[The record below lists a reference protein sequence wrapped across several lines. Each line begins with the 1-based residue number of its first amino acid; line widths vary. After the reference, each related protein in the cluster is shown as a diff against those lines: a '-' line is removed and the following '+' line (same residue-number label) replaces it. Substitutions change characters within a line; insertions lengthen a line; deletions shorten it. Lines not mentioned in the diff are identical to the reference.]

1 MKKILVIL
9 MIALMLATLC
19 ACSYVPATRFMST
32 VQVNSLAKKFD
43 DPQVE
48 LTLDYTAKNGTKMQV
63 VIVYKLLL
71 TQTPLAV
78 IRFVQLV
85 NDGFYDNTFVD
96 SYVSQYHYVTMG
108 RYLYKPSTVQQNNP
122 NAYFQNASE
131 QTFKGEF
138 KSNGYK
144 EPKDGYA
151 QFKILSLAMYHADY
165 TEEDNNFD
173 AANGYLIMALSAN
186 SLNSDNYAV
195 FAEMNSVTIK
205 RGDSEPVTYTNRAP
219 DDFVQNLSNTDRDSK
234 RVYKDVSEQDF
245 STISMMRIHVSVQ
258 FRLLGDY
265 DWSKLPKVG
274 K

>member
-1 MKKILVIL
+1 MKKILVVL

-43 DPQVE
+43 DPQAE

-151 QFKILSLAMYHADY
+151 QFKILSRRLHR
-165 TEEDNNFD
+165 
-173 AANGYLIMALSAN
+173 
-186 SLNSDNYAV
+186 
-195 FAEMNSVTIK
+195 
-205 RGDSEPVTYTNRAP
+205 RG
-219 DDFVQNLSNTDRDSK
+219 Q
-234 RVYKDVSEQDF
+234 
-245 STISMMRIHVSVQ
+245 Q
-258 FRLLGDY
+258 FRRRKRLFDNGFVRKFSQFRQLRRICGDEFGH
-265 DWSKLPKVG
+265 DQARRQRTRHLHKQSARRFRSKSQQYRSRFEESI
-274 K
+274 